1 VIDADPYGNG
11 GNNWYTNQ
19 NNFYRSVRNFVIDL
33 RQGPSAGATA
43 FHWQVSQ
50 GEIFSVVDETAS
62 LTACANSDLAHEHS
76 RRDGYWIRSPGH
88 VHGERIWRVHG

>member
-1 VIDADPYGNG
+1 VPQNPPTILASSNFAGIAVIDADPYGNG
-11 GNNWYTNQ
+11 GANWYTNQ

-50 GEIFSVVDETAS
+50 GKIISAISNLLELMV
-62 LTACANSDLAHEHS
+62 CANSDVAHEHPS
-76 RRDGYWIRSPGH
+76 
-88 VHGERIWRVHG
+88 